1 LLLLLLLLLLFILA
15 LRKNLIIAINVC
27 RRRRI

>member
-1 LLLLLLLLLLFILA
+1 LLLLLLLFILA

-27 RRRRI
+27 RRRI

>member
-1 LLLLLLLLLLFILA
+1 LLLLLLLLFILA

-27 RRRRI
+27 RRRI